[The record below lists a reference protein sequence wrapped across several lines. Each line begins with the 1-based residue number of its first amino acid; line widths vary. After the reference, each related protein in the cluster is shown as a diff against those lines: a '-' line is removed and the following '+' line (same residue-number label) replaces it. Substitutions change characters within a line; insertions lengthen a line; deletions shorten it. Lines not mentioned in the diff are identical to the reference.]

1 MALSGRYIVDTSV
14 ASRAHLPQVRTRLL
28 ILADNDLLV
37 GCSIVDLE
45 VGCSARTARAH
56 DLAREARSQI
66 PLADIGQSTC
76 DRAMDIQS
84 VLAAKGQHRLPIPD
98 LLIAACA
105 LEHDLTVLHYD
116 SDFDT
121 IAAATGLRSQW
132 VAPRGSL

>member
-1 MALSGRYIVDTSV
+1 MALSGRYLVDTSV
-14 ASRAHLPQVRTRLL
+14 ASRAHLPQVRERLM

-45 VGCSARTARAH
+45 VGYSARTARAH
-56 DLAREARSQI
+56 DLTREARNQL
-66 PLADIGQSTC
+66 PRADIGQSTC

-121 IAAATGLRSQW
+121 ITAATGLRSQW
-132 VAPRGSL
+132 VQPRGSI